1 LAQELSKEQRIV
13 TSVRNPAISAE
24 PRNVVL
30 EFDQAKNGYG
40 ILYDT
45 FTDQSFLP
53 ESQIEITLKGQVAA
67 SKIARALKLYEQ
79 LLGDSEMLEAGGQ
92 MPRFK
97 GEYLDIVKTLGDE
110 AKPR

>member
-1 LAQELSKEQRIV
+1 
-13 TSVRNPAISAE
+13 
-24 PRNVVL
+24 VVL

-45 FTDQSFLP
+45 FTEQLFFR

-97 GEYLDIVKTLGDE
+97 SAYLDIVKTLGDE